1 VVLANVVG
9 PWIHPD
15 AIDVAKLVEI
25 AHACP
30 SGAIRYRRKDGGP
43 DEAPPPVNLI
53 AIREGG
59 PYAVRADIKLD
70 GDTAQTRFRAT
81 LCRCGASKVNSG
93 WEVGASIIGVL
104 AGRAPGS
111 EQRAETHRSLRS
123 CAPGTHPM
131 FAEPYR
137 EAELEPTFAVEV
149 DPIEMMRGAWRR
161 GWSRLHLELR
171 RAVRISGVA
180 AVPLAPTLRNTTC
193 VVHNPRRVSR
203 VAARFLA
210 QISARE

>member
-1 VVLANVVG
+1 
-9 PWIHPD
+9 
-15 AIDVAKLVEI
+15 
-25 AHACP
+25 
-30 SGAIRYRRKDGGP
+30 
-43 DEAPPPVNLI
+43 
-53 AIREGG
+53 
-59 PYAVRADIKLD
+59 
-70 GDTAQTRFRAT
+70 
-81 LCRCGASKVNSG
+81 
-93 WEVGASIIGVL
+93 VGASIIGVL